1 MKEIAKLPTETA
13 RDYASYLG
21 VAPHTKPSGKISF
34 LLILNREPVSAKTRS
49 QVFWV

>member
-13 RDYASYLG
+13 RDYALR
-21 VAPHTKPSGKISF
+21 AI
-34 LLILNREPVSAKTRS
+34 RENIVSLDLEPGTGITRS